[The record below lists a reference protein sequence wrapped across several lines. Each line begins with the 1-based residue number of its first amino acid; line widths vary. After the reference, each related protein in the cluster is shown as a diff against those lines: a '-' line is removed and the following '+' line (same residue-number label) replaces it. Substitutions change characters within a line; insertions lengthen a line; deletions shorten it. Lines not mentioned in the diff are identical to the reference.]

1 LNTIFG
7 LRPSISVTALEGT
20 GPALLDIFF
29 LLLVSEENDAQNNGV
44 IIEDSLNLLRDY
56 FRDPVYL
63 WPLAKKRAFLILAT
77 LSRWNPTMGTLFQ
90 DQLILMTGLDI
101 GSTKGPNGLRAATIA
116 IRRNLGIAF
125 VAQGNGVN
133 RRYIFENNDLR
144 AAVAALVST
153 YPWKDIHQ
161 LLLDELSSHRRRR
174 Y

>member
-1 LNTIFG
+1 M
-7 LRPSISVTALEGT
+7 
-20 GPALLDIFF
+20 LDIFF
-29 LLLVSEENDAQNNGV
+29 LLLVSEENDTQNTGV
-44 IIEDSLNLLRDY
+44 VLDDLLNLLRDY

-77 LSRWNPTMGTLFQ
+77 LSRWNPSMGTLFQ

-101 GSTKGPNGLRAATIA
+101 GSSKGPNSLRAATIA

-133 RRYIFENNDLR
+133 RRYIFENSDIA
-144 AAVAALVST
+144 AAVFAFVNSN
-153 YPWKDIHQ
+153 PWASIHQ
-161 LLLDELSSHRRRR
+161 FLLDEISSHRRRN

>member
-1 LNTIFG
+1 
-7 LRPSISVTALEGT
+7 
-20 GPALLDIFF
+20 
-29 LLLVSEENDAQNNGV
+29 
-44 IIEDSLNLLRDY
+44 
-56 FRDPVYL
+56 
-63 WPLAKKRAFLILAT
+63 
-77 LSRWNPTMGTLFQ
+77 MGTLFQ